1 MKNTFL
7 QKDNIINKNLEYHL
21 LNDYKFTDQSQ
32 IIPVSNDIRHV
43 YAKYFTDGNMNK
55 AKEKLDKN
63 NYAMKKEDLFVL
75 SFMLGGIFIFLIFL
89 GFFVFI

>member
-1 MKNTFL
+1 MKNTFQ

-21 LNDYKFTDQSQ
+21 LNDYKFTDPSH

-43 YAKYFTDGNMNK
+43 YAKYFTDGDMNK
-55 AKEKLDKN
+55 AKKTLEKN

-75 SFMLGGIFIFLIFL
+75 SFMLGGIFIFIVFL
-89 GFFVFI
+89 SFFVFI